1 MNNDDEIKID
11 DSPLSKL
18 RNLRP
23 IMYPIF
29 DEAGNV
35 KGYDYGVDVQ
45 SVEGMFPWMIQKDSL
60 GRSTL
65 NKDSMIFFLL
75 ACILEQDKDVETLYQ
90 ETSGRIP
97 RTIQPWTPDAQ

>member
-23 IMYPIF
+23 IMYPVF
-29 DEAGNV
+29 DDDGNV
-35 KGYDYGVDVQ
+35 KGYDYGVDVKT
-45 SVEGMFPWMIQKDSL
+45 VEDMFPWMIQKDSL

-75 ACILEQDKDVETLYQ
+75 ACVLEQDKDVEILYG
-90 ETSGRIP
+90 EKSGRIP
-97 RTIQPWTPDAQ
+97 RAIQPWTPDA